1 MTNKEE
7 KLKKFLAL
15 VVEISNHPNNE
26 WFKKDLISL
35 LVPGGQLKT
44 LNSASEIESK
54 IDLIHKYLAIDI
66 YRIIDYSF
74 FDEPSREQLF
84 RDCIEMGRY
93 QKGTPNHKIDFGEYC
108 RYAHLQAEEM
118 INYFMIKISNSDIN
132 RVVEFLKERLSSYNP
147 VKPPTEIHH
156 INYSIKLSAL
166 KFISN
171 LNKKSLDYLWFIND
185 VRNEL
190 SHRNSLS
197 SINEDKDLVL
207 FKENGFDSGK
217 KDFKKMNKMELDIY
231 NRGIYIIRKRKMEFE
246 IIYDALEDLKI
257 YITSVL
263 QNKIEQPAFKS
274 TIGESSLGLKD
285 LNTKFNLV

>member
-7 KLKKFLAL
+7 KLKKFIDL
-15 VVEISNHPNNE
+15 VVEISNHPSNE
-26 WFKKDLISL
+26 WFKKDLIDL
-35 LVPGGQLKT
+35 LVSGGQLKT
-44 LNSASEIESK
+44 SNSASAIESK

-66 YRIIDYSF
+66 HRIIDYSF

-147 VKPPTEIHH
+147 TKPPKEIHH
-156 INYSIKLSAL
+156 INYSSKLSAF
-166 KFISN
+166 KTISN
-171 LNKKSLDYLWFIND
+171 LNKKSFDYLWFIND

-197 SINEDKDLVL
+197 SINEDKDLIL

-217 KDFKKMNKMELDIY
+217 IDFMKMNKTELDIY
-231 NRGIYIIRKRKMEFE
+231 NKGNYIVRKRKMEFE
-246 IIYDALEDLKI
+246 IIYDALEELKTN
-257 YITSVL
+257 ITSSL
-263 QNKIEQPAFKS
+263 QNKRELPSFKT
-274 TIGESSLGLKD
+274 TIGESSSVLKD
-285 LNTKFNLV
+285 LKDKFNVV